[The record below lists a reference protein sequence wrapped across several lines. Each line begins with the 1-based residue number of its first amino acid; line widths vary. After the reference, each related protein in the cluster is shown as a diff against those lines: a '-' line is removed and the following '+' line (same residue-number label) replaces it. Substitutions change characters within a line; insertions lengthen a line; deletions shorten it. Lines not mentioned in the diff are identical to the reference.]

1 MKSSRRTGLSPSSK
15 DCVALR
21 AAIFFCAMT
30 QRNLL
35 AVAVIV
41 LCSRPGF
48 GQAKVVSVPAEPSL
62 LNLTTSWS
70 RASTLGDLRELR
82 TGSDHIE
89 LRVWRGY
96 GPSETQAVVLRR
108 ADGHWSA
115 SLARVIRCE
124 IQIPTSV
131 GDTASQATMR
141 RYAAEARTKCGV
153 SIANAGP
160 GARIIATDTL
170 LVQPLAVPEPDIE
183 AVWKEA
189 LSAGVHQLPARV
201 KRNRTMDDSVTYL
214 IELRRGN
221 EYRVAEIEDLERPEV
236 EADTQVKQVYAAV
249 RRLLQRREP

>member
-1 MKSSRRTGLSPSSK
+1 
-15 DCVALR
+15 
-21 AAIFFCAMT
+21 MT
-30 QRNLL
+30 HANLL

-41 LCSRPGF
+41 LVSRPGF
-48 GQAKVVSVPAEPSL
+48 GQARLVSVPTEPSL

-82 TGSDHIE
+82 TRPDHIE

-108 ADGHWSA
+108 TDGHWSA

-131 GDTASQATMR
+131 GDTAAQATMR
-141 RYAAEARTKCGV
+141 RYGAEARSKCGV

-170 LVQPLAVPEPDIE
+170 FVQPLAVAEPEIE
-183 AVWKEA
+183 TAWKEA
-189 LSAGVHQLPARV
+189 VGAGVLQLPGRV
-201 KRNRTMDDSVTYL
+201 KRSRTMDDSVTYM
-214 IELRRGN
+214 IELRRGD
-221 EYRVAEIEDLERPEV
+221 EYRASEIEDLERPEV